1 MFQVCL
7 EQRAYKC
14 VTVYLCIKMERT
26 RKMFTHT
33 PKQAHKVNK
42 LLGDGYPAEY
52 PPPSVIDI
60 RHPLQTTRRWTCT
73 SRPCDDHHLTVIAC
87 SSAHRFQRVLY
98 HGTQIYGRE
107 NRLLALPGDRA
118 RAITSRQGEY
128 NVSRIWHGAK
138 LISIH
143 VHAQDYYESLEE
155 VRCRSYPMSF
165 EAISGR
171 R

>member
-1 MFQVCL
+1 MCD
-7 EQRAYKC
+7 C
-14 VTVYLCIKMERT
+14 VFVYQDGENEKDVHSHAQAGT
-26 RKMFTHT
+26 QSKQT
-33 PKQAHKVNK
+33 PRGR
-42 LLGDGYPAEY
+42 LPGGIS
-52 PPPSVIDI
+52 PPSVIDI